1 MFLKIV
7 TSELNF
13 CYIKEKKQMEKSK
26 TNTAS
31 QSEMVL
37 HLCQAEVEP
46 VIH

>member
-13 CYIKEKKQMEKSK
+13 CHIKKKKMEKSK
-26 TNTAS
+26 TNMTS
-31 QSEMVL
+31 QSEMIL
-37 HLCQAEVEP
+37 HLCQAELES